1 MRVAGLVL
9 AATAVG
15 ALVAC
20 ESEPLSP
27 GEQQLN
33 EAELLWRE
41 LAIDSYQIEVTR
53 AFAGA
58 PIQVRVEVTDGVVT
72 ARRYLFDDSE
82 VGAAEAPLYPDVP
95 GLFALARDGFARAQ
109 GAQVNFHPTYGFP
122 TRLIINYD
130 IAQTNDDVDIS
141 VAGFQERTAPSAR
154 AE

>member
-1 MRVAGLVL
+1 MRAAGLVL
-9 AATAVG
+9 AATAVF

-33 EAELLWRE
+33 EAELLWRD
-41 LAIDSYQIEVTR
+41 LAIDSYQIQVTR
-53 AFAGA
+53 SFAGA
-58 PIQVRVEVTDGVVT
+58 PIEVRVEVTGGVVT
-72 ARRYLFDDSE
+72 ARRYAFDDSE
-82 VGAAEAPLYPDVP
+82 VGAAETALYPDVP

-109 GAQVNFHPTYGFP
+109 GAQVNFDPTYGFP

-130 IAQTNDDVDIS
+130 ISQTSDDVDIS
-141 VAGFQERTAPSAR
+141 VAGFQDRTGQSPR